1 MSLYITLTNEQLPS
15 ELHYMTYNVDQ
26 AMREEAFPE
35 TKWMARKDRVAALI
49 NEVNA
54 DIITLQEMRKLPN
67 TITVNEWLATSF
79 PQYYYEIGFRNA
91 SALSFGQANLYNPNK
106 FYADRTVKRWLSDTP
121 NVISDT
127 WASSAGGSTGFGY
140 LVLATRFL
148 WVFEGKVVENKKPFW
163 VFNVHFGLEEDLKTK
178 SCAKLLE
185 IVKEVSGGES
195 SIISG
200 DFNLFPDRD
209 ATKQRA
215 ILVSEFNDIG
225 EGAITSQKAQKV
237 EGTFVGFEHDSF
249 KADLKNMVSRLD
261 HIFTYPK
268 TNQFVKRDP
277 AQLITKTMLV
287 PEPEELSVRHLPS
300 DHLPISV
307 KLTVV

>member
-1 MSLYITLTNEQLPS
+1 MSLYITLPANKLPT

-26 AMREEAFPE
+26 AMREEAFPD

-54 DIITLQEMRKLPN
+54 DIVTLQEMRKLPG

-106 FYADRTVKRWLSDTP
+106 FYAEKTVKRWLSDTP

-148 WVFEGKVVENKKPFW
+148 WVSEGKVVENMKPFW
-163 VFNVHFGLEEDLKTK
+163 VFNVHFGLEEELKTK
-178 SCAKLLE
+178 SCTKLLE
-185 IVKEVSGGES
+185 IVKEVTNGENA
-195 SIISG
+195 IISG
-200 DFNLFPDRD
+200 DFNLFPDRE
-209 ATKQRA
+209 ASKQRA
-215 ILVSEFNDIG
+215 ILVSEFTDVG
-225 EGAITSQKAQKV
+225 EGAVTSQNAKKV
-237 EGTFVGFEHDSF
+237 EGTFVGFEHDAF

-261 HIFTYPK
+261 HVFTYPK
-268 TNQFVKRDP
+268 AAQFVKSES
-277 AQLITKTMLV
+277 AQLITKTMLA
-287 PEPEELSVRHLPS
+287 PEPDELTIRKLPS

-307 KLTVV
+307 KFSVV